1 MIEAGARG
9 TNGVD
14 VDPYCQTSLPDVYA
28 IGDCAA
34 HANDFADGAIIRLE
48 SVQNANDQATT
59 VAKAICGDA
68 RPYHAIPWFWSNQY
82 DLRLQT
88 AGLSTGHD
96 DVVIRGKPENRSFSV
111 IYLKQGRIIAVDAVN
126 SVKDF
131 VQGKQLIVK
140 NAVIDKAQLANTAI
154 RLKEMTTN

>member
-1 MIEAGARG
+1 MWRCPALSR
-9 TNGVD
+9 D
-14 VDPYCQTSLPDVYA
+14 
-28 IGDCAA
+28 
-34 HANDFADGAIIRLE
+34 
-48 SVQNANDQATT
+48 
-59 VAKAICGDA
+59 
-68 RPYHAIPWFWSNQY
+68 PWFWSNQY

>member
-1 MIEAGARG
+1 LIEAGARG

-68 RPYHAIPWFWSNQY
+68 RPYHAIRGSGPTNMIFDCKRRAFLPAMMMWS
-82 DLRLQT
+82 
-88 AGLSTGHD
+88 
-96 DVVIRGKPENRSFSV
+96 
-111 IYLKQGRIIAVDAVN
+111 
-126 SVKDF
+126 
-131 VQGKQLIVK
+131 
-140 NAVIDKAQLANTAI
+140 
-154 RLKEMTTN
+154 